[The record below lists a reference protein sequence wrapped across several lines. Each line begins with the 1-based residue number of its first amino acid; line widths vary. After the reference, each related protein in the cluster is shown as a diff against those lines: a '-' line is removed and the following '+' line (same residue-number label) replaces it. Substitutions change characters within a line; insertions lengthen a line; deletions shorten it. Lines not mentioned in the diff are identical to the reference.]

1 MKVTDWAVTKEKP
14 KGFVSLQKAA
24 AEITKKH
31 AGKVRRIES
40 LGAAVDSFPAEEF
53 EGGPDPT
60 TGEEKFPVKLLAE
73 LIKEGRE
80 AIPVIL
86 KFAKG
91 NKKEIAHKALE
102 QILKKAKDIV
112 HEKGSTKDKEKEFLD
127 ILREIEKDAGVPEA
141 DLTPEEE

>member
-1 MKVTDWAVTKEKP
+1 MRQSQLFSVNLP
-14 KGFVSLQKAA
+14 LSSSLSLLALIA
-24 AEITKKH
+24 KKT
-31 AGKVRRIES
+31 ASGP
-40 LGAAVDSFPAEEF
+40 PAEEF

-141 DLTPEEE
+141 DLTSEET